1 MAITDCQVFI
11 PVCSKTYGDTKWTL
25 RELHAADKA
34 NKEILP
40 LWHSGDYPPKPVSMY
55 LDHVQR
61 LPRGNQPLVQA
72 NFQSL
77 VSDLVEAV
85 KKAGCL
91 PRNPPGPSNQA
102 LQGLV
107 LDQERKRI

>member
-1 MAITDCQVFI
+1 
-11 PVCSKTYGDTKWTL
+11 
-25 RELHAADKA
+25 
-34 NKEILP
+34 
-40 LWHSGDYPPKPVSMY
+40 MY
-55 LDHVQR
+55 LGNVQR

-77 VSDLVEAV
+77 VSDLVAAI

-102 LQGLV
+102 LQVCCRHSLHTPH
-107 LDQERKRI
+107 